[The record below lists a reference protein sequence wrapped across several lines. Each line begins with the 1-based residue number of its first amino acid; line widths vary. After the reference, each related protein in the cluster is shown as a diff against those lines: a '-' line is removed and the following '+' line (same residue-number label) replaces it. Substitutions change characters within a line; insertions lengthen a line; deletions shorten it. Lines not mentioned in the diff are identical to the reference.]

1 MAWEFVAQG
10 NVIELANLG
19 QYEGQL
25 PEGCFNRLEL
35 DLRLP
40 VSDWVA
46 QNLEEQL
53 RAAGIPDVT
62 VTTASPL
69 LRIYFTK
76 GFPWLAVIAA
86 AVLGLI
92 ALSILIVAWRLY
104 TDVSGDVPPPIPQI
118 ALIVLLVLGAVLVVS
133 VVRRKTT

>member
-10 NVIELANLG
+10 NVIDLANLG
-19 QYEGQL
+19 QYEGEL

-40 VSDWVA
+40 VSDWIA
-46 QNLEEQL
+46 QTLEDQL
-53 RAAGIPDVT
+53 RSAGVPDVT
-62 VTTASPL
+62 VTTASPI
-69 LRIYFTK
+69 LRVYFRK

-92 ALSILIVAWRLY
+92 ALAILIVGWRLY
-104 TDVSGDVPPPIPQI
+104 KDVSGDLPPPIPQM
-118 ALIVLLVLGAVLVVS
+118 ALIALLVLGAILAIS
-133 VVRRKTT
+133 VVRRKTP

>member
-1 MAWEFVAQG
+1 MAWEFVATG

-19 QYEGQL
+19 QYEGLL
-25 PEGCFNRLEL
+25 PEDSFNRLEL

-40 VSDWVA
+40 VSEWIA
-46 QNLEEQL
+46 QTLEDQL
-53 RAAGIPDVT
+53 RSAGIPDVT
-62 VTTASPL
+62 VTTASPM

-92 ALSILIVAWRLY
+92 ALSILIIGWRLY
-104 TDVSGDVPPPIPQI
+104 KDVSGNVPAPIPQI
-118 ALIVLLVLGAVLVVS
+118 ALIGLLVLGAVLLINVA
-133 VVRRKTT
+133 RKRTP